1 MRFLA
6 HLLIA
11 VAVALVFG
19 FGLSWLALTDGR
31 WFGVTQ
37 VGPWQTWPGAG
48 SPTPDP
54 YSRAYIAR
62 TASLQLGNSEGL
74 QFLALVDSD
83 GRPLTRSC
91 RYRIDGTTPVA
102 SFWTL
107 TPVDLEGGLITAPGT
122 PTHFSSR
129 RLARANDGSVELYVS
144 STLAPRNWLEIQG
157 EGPFALALN
166 LYDVTDLGG
175 GTTPVAMP
183 TILREACA

>member
-62 TASLQLGNSEGL
+62 TASLHRQLLANSQSAEL
-74 QFLALVDSD
+74 FLAQGLAEI
-83 GRPLTRSC
+83 GR
-91 RYRIDGTTPVA
+91 VA
-102 SFWTL
+102 AAK
-107 TPVDLEGGLITAPGT
+107 G
-122 PTHFSSR
+122 
-129 RLARANDGSVELYVS
+129 
-144 STLAPRNWLEIQG
+144 
-157 EGPFALALN
+157 
-166 LYDVTDLGG
+166 
-175 GTTPVAMP
+175 
-183 TILREACA
+183 